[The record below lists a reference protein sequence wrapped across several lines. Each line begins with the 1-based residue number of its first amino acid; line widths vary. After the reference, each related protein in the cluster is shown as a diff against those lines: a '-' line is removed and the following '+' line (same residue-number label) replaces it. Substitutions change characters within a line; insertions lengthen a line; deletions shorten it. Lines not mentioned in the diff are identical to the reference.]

1 MLRRLV
7 HDEPGAL
14 LAVVQE
20 DIFRL
25 VPRDLPLFSADPAAG
40 DNACKLLGAVLRGV
54 VAGELYTAGEAEGGP
69 EVVHEDEVYLYNLL
83 AIQVCG
89 VGVDVCV
96 WGGAGSVRV

>member
-7 HDEPGAL
+7 HDESGAL

-25 VPRDLPLFSADPAAG
+25 VPRDLFLFSADPTAT

-54 VAGELYTAGEAEGGP
+54 VAGEMYEAGEGGAHVVAEEG
-69 EVVHEDEVYLYNLL
+69 DVYLYNLL
-83 AIQVCG
+83 AIQVGCG
-89 VGVDVCV
+89 VGVVGVVIVCV
-96 WGGAGSVRV
+96 VF